1 MNYKSVIYTSWIQ
14 KLWQTKAA
22 IAIALMAIVLPACGY
37 NEPQAI
43 TPATLQQQRN
53 QVSREVVDNEV
64 EEVTDKTDELIGKSV
79 TIRTQPI
86 RLIGPTSFTVN
97 DKELFDNQNILVI
110 NATGQPFTL
119 PSTNNIPIQITGQV
133 RRFDLA
139 QINQDYKLDLQSEY
153 YRDHED
159 QPVIVA
165 KSLALS
171 PNPGEL
177 TTNPSTYYGKRL
189 TVTGE
194 VEDINS
200 PVAYTLDEDK
210 LLGGEDL
217 LVLHTKPQAK
227 VKPGEKI
234 AVSGVLRPLIIADL
248 ERDYDLSW
256 DVNVRKQLQAKYRN
270 KPVLVVTNNAP

>member
-1 MNYKSVIYTSWIQ
+1 MNYLSVIDSNWMQ
-14 KLWQTKAA
+14 KLQQKKGA
-22 IAIALMAIVLPACGY
+22 IAIGLMAIILPACSY
-37 NEPQAI
+37 DQPQAI
-43 TPATLQQQRN
+43 TPATPEQQRN
-53 QVSREVVDNEV
+53 QVSREIVDSQI
-64 EEVTDKTDELIGKSV
+64 EEVTDKTDKLIGKSV
-79 TIRTQPI
+79 TITTQPI

-139 QINQDYKLDLQSEY
+139 QINQDYKLDLQTDY
-153 YRDHED
+153 YRDYDD

-177 TTNPSTYYGKRL
+177 TTNPNAYYGKKL
-189 TVTGE
+189 TVTGK
-194 VEDINS
+194 VANINS
-200 PVAYTLDEDK
+200 AIAYTLDENK

-217 LVLHTKPQAK
+217 LILHTKPQAK
-227 VKPGEKI
+227 VKPGEQI
-234 AVSGVLRPLIIADL
+234 SVSGVLRPLVITEL
-248 ERDYDLSW
+248 ERDYNLTWDL
-256 DVNVRKQLQAKYRN
+256 NLRKQLEAKYRN
-270 KPVLVVTNNAP
+270 KPVLVVTNVAP

>member
-1 MNYKSVIYTSWIQ
+1 MQ
-14 KLWQTKAA
+14 KLQQTKGAF
-22 IAIALMAIVLPACGY
+22 AIALMAIVLPACSY

-43 TPATLQQQRN
+43 TPATLEQQRN
-53 QVSREVVDNEV
+53 QVSREVVDNQV
-64 EEVTDKTDELIGKSV
+64 AEVTDKTDELIGKSV

-97 DKELFDNQNILVI
+97 NKELFDNQNTLVI

-139 QINQDYKLDLQSEY
+139 QINQDYKLDLQSDY
-153 YRDHED
+153 YRDYD
-159 QPVIVA
+159 NQPVIVA

-177 TTNPSTYYGKRL
+177 TANPSAYYGKKL
-189 TVTGE
+189 TVTGK
-194 VEDINS
+194 VANVNS
-200 PVAYTLDEDK
+200 AIAFTLDENK

-217 LVLHTKPQAK
+217 LVLHTKPQPK
-227 VKPGEKI
+227 VKQGEQI

-248 ERDYDLSW
+248 ERDYDLTW
-256 DVNVRKQLQAKYRN
+256 NLNLRKQLEAKYRN
-270 KPVLVVTNNAP
+270 KPVLIVTNVAS